1 MNNRNLAIKISKH
14 PLLRKLTEDKA
25 IPNSIVARLIV
36 EELSKASYNLLLE
49 NVDVEKMNKMT
60 DRAIKGGDKQLI
72 NNMKN
77 MINNALQDAT
87 EAENQE
93 AIKALNGMLQKVEN
107 ALKLKEL
114 KDIIDREIED
124 HGTKTDSGEIYDGI
138 KAANNTI
145 LTRKQ
150 TLTPDQFKEIESYFQ
165 EKIKEKQ
172 SSGEEEGAK
181 EKSPEIDM
189 ERLLQKFSNFIP
201 RALFKGKVINENIGD
216 LIKILKP
223 DDEKF
228 FGQEFGKRFERQEL
242 KALRDHFEDKKN
254 IAPFIEKYLKGKI
267 KNYDEVLAA
276 AKKLIVEPESD
287 DTKDAPKSGPQIPI
301 QQENVD
307 EFLKST
313 DEFLKEFY
321 RKSYKIE
328 QATAIDEVLKSLG
341 KMVEDENLAKAAQRV
356 PDKKEEPKP
365 EEATAEEQPEQEK
378 TISEQEEQKQASKDE
393 LRNLRIGMN
402 SLLKRINYS
411 RKALDRFK
419 DTAGKGSV
427 LASGDKKKFIKVLK
441 EIQQSIR
448 RIGLVLQQ
456 VLRDTEKL
464 NEEESETIK
473 EFREIQKKYDLAS
486 EAISNMVELLKP
498 GGVSEIP
505 KMLTN
510 DAYSALV
517 DLAIHFPSVAPFG
530 AGKENRKDFNEYD
543 VKFNSAIEKVK
554 DDLQNVFSLMKTG
567 QAGEESLIL
576 ALDGIKEF
584 SAQIQAIF
592 GVTSEFEEL
601 KVDRNEEAAE
611 GESKSD
617 KDPEEEKYSDEISE
631 EDKELITAAIQD
643 HKEFYEKALETFR
656 KLEAADPD
664 KTTMSPE
671 AAVNTGQS
679 SFDLSSLNEIMKK
692 TEDLIK
698 SLNNSRKIAQNFM
711 KRVKSGNASQ
721 RYQQELRKVLN
732 RYINEYEKLN
742 DTIRTRDFSSVLD
755 TGEKRTEK
763 VSKLID
769 VAKKYLDEK
778 SAINNLFVAILN
790 DDFGDEKDLEMIW
803 KALKDADGKE
813 AERLT
818 GDMKYKVKRAG
829 QNIKN
834 IFKGKLDPSKLDF
847 SSFKQFIG
855 MVADKISKTSIKLR
869 DKINEDEEQDVELE
883 PNEQE
888 EQSDEELKIYQDN
901 LSNALKHMN
910 SFVSL
915 FASFNHAI
923 EQIEKDVGRTKFL
936 EVFDKEFSSV
946 KGLLASMDNH
956 LKKVSDMFGK
966 TITVREAELYGFPPK
981 GTEIPEPAEVEGDP
995 DVISDITDFKEELS
1009 RNLKVEI
1016 GVIEKEI
1023 KEEGIGVLYKF
1034 YKHVISLNENKSS
1047 QDYANNLH
1055 KQIKDKDGLNL
1066 NKKGIKQFIFAL
1078 KQNEREQLSDA
1089 INFLSTK
1096 KQYVEGFKKM
1106 LGQTGS
1112 TEPTDTDN
1120 EKQPSKPTFDDEQKD
1135 QEELFD
1141 YIVKALEDSDI
1152 FQDKIEE
1159 ISRDWDSGYEDDT
1172 GQKLDPS
1179 KDPQMGYVKRNK
1191 PQTPEQFI
1199 RNQLVRFRHGNK
1211 EVGRRLIRQVII
1223 AIENYSIQKNIGEKA
1238 AYEVAEGLFYRKDV
1252 LDYFQS
1258 RLKKEPSEEK
1268 AKEKART
1275 DTSGENG
1282 SDSDLD
1288 KLAIDAIDK
1297 QMGAS
1302 VQEQIATKL
1311 KPLIREMLNKGK

>member
-1 MNNRNLAIKISKH
+1 VKQDKEAQKQI
-14 PLLRKLTEDKA
+14 KA
-25 IPNSIVARLIV
+25 IFSDDNPFRPDFPKYLKQPEKETESNIDKYENAIAQANTR
-36 EELSKASYNLLLE
+36 EELLDIQKQIKA
-49 NVDVEKMNKMT
+49 
-60 DRAIKGGDKQLI
+60 DKTLI
-72 NNMKN
+72 NTDLQVLDD
-77 MINNALQDAT
+77 IIRTALEDIDKPVD
-87 EAENQE
+87 NQE
-93 AIKALNGMLQKVEN
+93 TETSENPYKDLEGYTDLKLEKEQETVFISFLN
-107 ALKLKEL
+107 KLKEQKLIKEGSLGGLSKILGTEKQKLADIIKSYEDAEMRILIGLL
-114 KDIIDREIED
+114 KDDKVQVFIQKNLVQIQKSKDPE
-124 HGTKTDSGEIYDGI
+124 TDS
-138 KAANNTI
+138 
-145 LTRKQ
+145 
-150 TLTPDQFKEIESYFQ
+150 S
-165 EKIKEKQ
+165 
-172 SSGEEEGAK
+172 
-181 EKSPEIDM
+181 
-189 ERLLQKFSNFIP
+189 
-201 RALFKGKVINENIGD
+201 
-216 LIKILKP
+216 
-223 DDEKF
+223 
-228 FGQEFGKRFERQEL
+228 
-242 KALRDHFEDKKN
+242 
-254 IAPFIEKYLKGKI
+254 
-267 KNYDEVLAA
+267 
-276 AKKLIVEPESD
+276 
-287 DTKDAPKSGPQIPI
+287 KSGPQIPI

-966 TITVREAELYGFPPK
+966 TITVREAELYGFPPDDVVLGEPEAEPGNLEGEELELFK
-981 GTEIPEPAEVEGDP
+981 HINQSVESFFATEGIKFDDDKMYGDA
-995 DVISDITDFKEELS
+995 DTDTYDPKKATQSVKEEEEETDEYGKTKLEQKFANNDNYDPKKSTHIFKEE
-1009 RNLKVEI
+1009 
-1016 GVIEKEI
+1016 
-1023 KEEGIGVLYKF
+1023 EEEEETDEYGK
-1034 YKHVISLNENKSS
+1034 
-1047 QDYANNLH
+1047 
-1055 KQIKDKDGLNL
+1055 
-1066 NKKGIKQFIFAL
+1066 
-1078 KQNEREQLSDA
+1078 
-1089 INFLSTK
+1089 TK
-1096 KQYVEGFKKM
+1096 
-1106 LGQTGS
+1106 L
-1112 TEPTDTDN
+1112 
-1120 EKQPSKPTFDDEQKD
+1120 EQKFAKLID
-1135 QEELFD
+1135 FFNDEN
-1141 YIVKALEDSDI
+1141 
-1152 FQDKIEE
+1152 
-1159 ISRDWDSGYEDDT
+1159 SGYGYAGE
-1172 GQKLDPS
+1172 
-1179 KDPQMGYVKRNK
+1179 QMF
-1191 PQTPEQFI
+1191 EAI
-1199 RNQLVRFRHGNK
+1199 ESAVRVFKGNEGNK
-1211 EVGRRLIRQVII
+1211 E
-1223 AIENYSIQKNIGEKA
+1223 EN
-1238 AYEVAEGLFYRKDV
+1238 F
-1252 LDYFQS
+1252 
-1258 RLKKEPSEEK
+1258 
-1268 AKEKART
+1268 
-1275 DTSGENG
+1275 
-1282 SDSDLD
+1282 
-1288 KLAIDAIDK
+1288 KLAIRLFQKGNVIQHFKSKLDTALDK
-1297 QMGAS
+1297 KGKEEKENVDDDFKLSADMEVNS
-1302 VQEQIATKL
+1302 ESIQEQIATKL